1 MRMSPWRRSVLATAV
16 GAWLTLGINHGDDS
30 IGMPSAMA
38 LTSLLAPT
46 VRVQLAWNKEG
57 ARQDIWRE
65 LVDHVHDNDN
75 EKEEAVMECE
85 WDAEEEWQ
93 VAERLFGGWREKKA
107 SSLCLAVPAMKRPEA
122 LERLATVLS
131 SFSNQPFVVVKCEL
145 HPDAPA
151 PYIQIKTLDSTT
163 HQNDADVLPIL
174 LPQEETVKENMA
186 QWVDGFL
193 GRNRLC
199 PYTSSMRASA
209 VGLTSVGVSTGSVG
223 LRVSYCLMKE
233 EEEGF
238 LLLDAV
244 WTCIR
249 ELMETPESE
258 LATILLSVPA
268 YDDDW
273 NAFSHVCDSI
283 IEPTL
288 EAMGI
293 TQTCIGR
300 AWFHPLYNTTSV
312 GHDTVL
318 PGHAIPHAMVHDF
331 VSSSSS
337 SSTNM
342 EASNVLTLDQ
352 VSKANDLVRQTPHA
366 TINLLRRSQLNAAAE
381 YEASLDTNDRPP
393 PNSVYVRNVRQLTP
407 PPPPQ
412 PQLPDN
418 SL

>member
-1 MRMSPWRRSVLATAV
+1 MSPWRRSVLATAV
-16 GAWLTLGINHGDDS
+16 GAWLTLGIHHGDDS

-57 ARQDIWRE
+57 ARHDIWRE
-65 LVDHVHDNDN
+65 LVHHVHDNDN
-75 EKEEAVMECE
+75 DNDKEEEAVMECV

-107 SSLCLAVPAMKRPEA
+107 SSFCLAVPAMKRPEA

-131 SFSNQPFVVVKCEL
+131 SFSNQPFVVVKCEF

-151 PYIQIKTLDSTT
+151 PYIQIKMLDSTN
-163 HQNDADVLPIL
+163 QNKVGVRPI

-209 VGLTSVGVSTGSVG
+209 VGLSSVGVSTGPVG
-223 LRVSYCLMKE
+223 LRVSYCLKQ
-233 EEEGF
+233 EEGF

-283 IEPTL
+283 VEPTL

-318 PGHAIPHAMVHDF
+318 PGHAIPHTMVHNF
-331 VSSSSS
+331 VSSSS
-337 SSTNM
+337 TTTM
-342 EASNVLTLDQ
+342 DASNVLSLDQ

-366 TINLLRRSQLNAAAE
+366 TINLLRRSQLNAAAQ
-381 YEASLDTNDRPP
+381 YEASLGTNDRPP

-407 PPPPQ
+407 PPSQ
-412 PQLPDN
+412 PQLRGDC
-418 SL
+418 L